1 MKNNRNN
8 VVINCPFFEKNRS
21 LLLASK
27 RKINTSGR
35 PIEKSIY
42 AEDVEEIAERL
53 INCHDRDDRRANCKN
68 CKIVA
73 NLQKKSVEIYLA
85 VNEPA

>member
-1 MKNNRNN
+1 MKNNGNN
-8 VVINCPFFEKNRS
+8 EVINCPFFEKNRS
-21 LLLASK
+21 LLMASK
-27 RKINTSGR
+27 RKINTSSR

-42 AEDVEEIAERL
+42 AEDVEEIAEKL

-68 CKIVA
+68 CRIVA

>member
-8 VVINCPFFEKNRS
+8 EVINCPFFDKNRS
-21 LLLASK
+21 LLQASK
-27 RKINTSGR
+27 RKINTTSR

-42 AEDVEEIAERL
+42 AEDVEEIADRL

-85 VNEPA
+85 VNELA